1 MAIDTGIA
9 IDCAGLVE
17 VGGLM
22 NVYVTDIG
30 NLTAVTA
37 VSSVSVHGYSALTYG
52 TWAMFQLKP
61 NTASWTT
68 TGSKENGITKY
79 ETTVQWYIPNV
90 DTNTAARLQ
99 NLENKCCVAI
109 GQFRSGEQLTCGISE
124 AYKGTGNGATPWEYN
139 KTYATMS
146 LEGTSGSD
154 FADGNGIT
162 VTLTATSFEI
172 PRVYSGAILPLSG
185 NVQANIA

>member
-1 MAIDTGIA
+1 
-9 IDCAGLVE
+9 
-17 VGGLM
+17 
-22 NVYVTDIG
+22 
-30 NLTAVTA
+30 
-37 VSSVSVHGYSALTYG
+37 
-52 TWAMFQLKP
+52 
-61 NTASWTT
+61 
-68 TGSKENGITKY
+68 
-79 ETTVQWYIPNV
+79 
-90 DTNTAARLQ
+90 
-99 NLENKCCVAI
+99 
-109 GQFRSGEQLTCGISE
+109 LTCGISE